1 MAASS
6 ERFDDDENDDGRQQ
20 QDGHLVEPAVP
31 AVRTLVDAFF
41 ELLQQRAAGMVI
53 ADRQHHQGQLGM
65 QPASLEAVTE
75 PQPHAQHQR
84 HRHQDAAEAV
94 QLARHQQQAG
104 SGRGL
109 RLHGQVDENDVKGF
123 NPEHGGPRGSLVYA
137 RTSPWP
143 NTTYFKEVKP
153 SRPTGTRACS
163 LSLEMPISAP
173 RPYSKPSAKRVE
185 ALTMTEAESTSR
197 RKRMASL

>member
-1 MAASS
+1 
-6 ERFDDDENDDGRQQ
+6 
-20 QDGHLVEPAVP
+20 
-31 AVRTLVDAFF
+31 
-41 ELLQQRAAGMVI
+41 
-53 ADRQHHQGQLGM
+53 M
-65 QPASLEAVTE
+65 QPAALEAVTE
-75 PQPHAQHQR
+75 PQPDAQRQR

-109 RLHGQVDENDVKGF
+109 RLHGEIDENPGQIKQARKPGGDEDDVKGF

-153 SRPTGTRACS
+153 SRPTGPRACS
-163 LSLEMPISAP
+163 LSLEIPISAP

-185 ALTMTEAESTSR
+185 ALIITDAESTSR
-197 RKRMASL
+197 RKRIAAEWSSVMIASVCLDE